1 MDLFLLFASLVI
13 LLVLGVPIA
22 FCLFISSLVYLLYVA
37 EFPLYIVTQKMIA
50 GPDSFTLLAIPLFV
64 AAGSLMNATGIT
76 NRIFNFANALMG
88 HLPGGLGHVNVLGSV
103 IFSGMSGSALADV
116 SGLGLIEIKAM
127 RDAGYDDEFSIA
139 ITASSSIIG
148 PIIPPSVPAVIY
160 GSVASVSVGGL
171 FLGGIIPGLL
181 MGAALCVLVAIY
193 AKARN
198 YPRSERFSFKGLLVA
213 SYHSFLPL
221 LTPAIII
228 GGIWTGWFTPTEAA
242 GVACLY
248 AAVLG
253 AYYREMT
260 WERISAMMKEIVD
273 VSIPA
278 LFILAAANLFSW
290 IIAIEQVP
298 QIAASVMLGITQNK
312 HIILLIINIL
322 LLFVGC
328 FLPPI
333 PAMILLIPV
342 FSPLMQKIGV
352 DPIHFGVVMIL
363 NLMIGLLTPP
373 VGPVLYVLVSIT
385 KVPFE
390 KVARAAFIFIL
401 PLIFVLL
408 LITYVPE
415 LVTFIPRSVL
425 K

>member
-1 MDLFLLFASLVI
+1 MALELLFISLVI
-13 LLVLGVPIA
+13 LLILGVPIG
-22 FCLFISSLVYLLYVA
+22 FSLFISSLVYLLIVG

-88 HLPGGLGHVNVLGSV
+88 HLPGGLGHVNVLASV
-103 IFSGMSGSALADV
+103 IFSGMSGSAMADV
-116 SGLGLIEIKAM
+116 SGLGLIEIRAM

-139 ITASSSIIG
+139 VTASSSIIG

-181 MGAALCVLVAIY
+181 MGAALCVLIAVY
-193 AKARN
+193 AKTRN
-198 YPRSERFSFKGLLVA
+198 YPRSEGFSFKGLLVA
-213 SYHSFLPL
+213 SYHSFLPM

-242 GVACLY
+242 GVACFY
-248 AAVLG
+248 AVLLG
-253 AYYREMT
+253 VYYREMT
-260 WERISAMMKEIVD
+260 RDRLSAILKEIVD
-273 VSIPA
+273 VSVPA

-290 IIAIEQVP
+290 IIAIEQIP
-298 QIAASVMLGITQNK
+298 QLAAAAMLGITQNK
-312 HIILLIINIL
+312 YLILLIVNIL

-342 FSPLMQKIGV
+342 LSPLMQKIGV

-390 KVARAAFIFIL
+390 RVARSVLIFIL
-401 PLIFVLL
+401 PLVFVLL

-415 LVTFIPRSVL
+415 LVTFIPRAVL

>member
-1 MDLFLLFASLVI
+1 MALSLLFISLIV

-22 FCLFISSLVYLLYVA
+22 FCLFISSLIYLLSVG

-64 AAGSLMNATGIT
+64 AAGSLMNAAGIT
-76 NRIFNFANALMG
+76 TRIFNFANALMG
-88 HLPGGLGHVNVLGSV
+88 HLPGGLGHVNVLASV
-103 IFSGMSGSALADV
+103 IFSGMSGSAMADV

-127 RDAGYDDEFSIA
+127 REAGYDDEFSIA
-139 ITASSSIIG
+139 VTASSSIIG

-181 MGAALCVLVAIY
+181 MGAALCALVAVY

-198 YPRSERFSFKGLLVA
+198 YPCSEKFSFKGLLLA
-213 SYHSFLPL
+213 SYDSFLPM

-248 AAVLG
+248 AIILG
-253 AYYREMT
+253 AYYREIT
-260 WERISAMMKEIVD
+260 SARVSAVLKEIVD

-290 IIAIEQVP
+290 IIAIEQIP
-298 QIAASVMLGITQNK
+298 QLAASVMLGITQNK
-312 HIILLIINIL
+312 YLILLIINIL

-363 NLMIGLLTPP
+363 NLMIGLVTPP

-390 KVARAAFIFIL
+390 RVARATLIFIL
-401 PLIFVLL
+401 PLAFVLL

-415 LVTFIPRSVL
+415 LVTFIPRSII